1 VAAAEAL
8 VGSAAYM
15 LCSLLIM
22 CSSAESTCL
31 PAASTY
37 SSDASTDAST
47 LLCPIAASESC
58 SSLLRHLLLP
68 SPTANLRR

>member
-1 VAAAEAL
+1 
-8 VGSAAYM
+8 
-15 LCSLLIM
+15 
-22 CSSAESTCL
+22 L

-58 SSLLRHLLLP
+58 SSLLMHLLLP